1 MIILIILDLKM
12 IEIDILCKLFDFKN
26 KRNLYEIFVNGKK
39 EKNVL
44 EYDHLV
50 ILDLKMIEIGYFM

>member
-1 MIILIILDLKM
+1 M